1 MLGWGPHIAGI
12 FCCEFALLKTSVV
25 FCSFCSRD
33 SIFCLVKLIL
43 CDLGSPLEGDG
54 ERSLRSTPHELRRS
68 PTTEMGVQAGRGG
81 NRWVF
86 VFLAMGSSSLQGV
99 LINMG

>member
-1 MLGWGPHIAGI
+1 M
-12 FCCEFALLKTSVV
+12 
-25 FCSFCSRD
+25 
-33 SIFCLVKLIL
+33 KLIL

-86 VFLAMGSSSLQGV
+86 VFSHGFIYTTGCPNKYCVMDYF
-99 LINMG
+99 